1 MNVETILF
9 YIALDFHSC
18 VQNATVRVKTFI
30 YLISGCGFFA
40 KILIPCIWRSVA
52 GWFYGNFIFLLWF
65 EQGTYILYQG
75 LTVRLFIQYWKHN
88 IYEAMMFIFY
98 WIHRIISFITTMC
111 YDQQQLFKKLRLT
124 WQSYGLDCLSIF
136 SRKKAKEN
144 KLCSVTIVCYTVL
157 AINAITPAC
166 FWKLFSINKKLYFCT

>member
-1 MNVETILF
+1 MGTLN
-9 YIALDFHSC
+9 
-18 VQNATVRVKTFI
+18 
-30 YLISGCGFFA
+30 
-40 KILIPCIWRSVA
+40 
-52 GWFYGNFIFLLWF
+52 LLWF

-111 YDQQQLFKKLRLT
+111 YDQQKLFKKLRLT

-136 SRKKAKEN
+136 SRKRLKRINYVVSPLYAKLFWQLMPLRQHVSGN
-144 KLCSVTIVCYTVL
+144 YSQSTKNYISAHKLLQRSSKFSHSFQGLEGPRSFFIKHFVL
-157 AINAITPAC
+157 A
-166 FWKLFSINKKLYFCT
+166 FCKQ